1 MNSKIEVFCY
11 KDDAKHSLH
20 SNERSIDGNVEAHI
34 MQHFYT
40 QELTLDR

>member
-20 SNERSIDGNVEAHI
+20 SNERAINGNEEPHI

-40 QELTLDR
+40 GALTLDR